1 MGNEREIK
9 NKLMNT
15 PAFSKSNLVPYS
27 EDSDNTPIDPIN
39 NIESSLMGKEE
50 SLMASGPVEPYG
62 KTVELKMIELTL
74 LMRTMMHYCVA
85 AEMLK

>member
-1 MGNEREIK
+1 
-9 NKLMNT
+9 MNT

-27 EDSDNTPIDPIN
+27 VDSDNIPIDPIN

-74 LMRTMMHYCVA
+74 LMRTRMHYCVA